1 MAELLDALQAEGI
14 QTAVFSNKADEFCGK
29 IVEHY
34 FGKGKFTVIRGSRK
48 GVPTKPDPAGVYAL
62 MQDIGADPKTTL
74 FIGDSDV
81 DILTGHNA
89 HLLAMGVLW
98 GFRGEAELTAV
109 GADALAAKPEDI
121 LDHIHKANKPQ

>member
-1 MAELLDALQAEGI
+1 M
-14 QTAVFSNKADEFCGK
+14 
-29 IVEHY
+29 
-34 FGKGKFTVIRGSRK
+34 
-48 GVPTKPDPAGVYAL
+48 PTKPDPAGVYAL

-81 DILTGHNA
+81 DIRTGHNA
-89 HLLAMGVLW
+89 HLPAMGVLW

-121 LDHIHKANKPQ
+121 LDYLHKANR